1 MNLTTSQLG
10 QIQGSL
16 IAFISLG
23 LVAGLLIAPL
33 PVAAQ
38 EPAPAAYYGS
48 VTVDGDSAPAG
59 VEVTAELAGETYG
72 PIETDA
78 DGTFGGSAAADEKLD
93 VTPETA
99 PNNKLITFYVNGQ
112 QVDQTATWE
121 PFGGGEIELSIDELP
136 DESSEPESDPEDDG
150 SQTGG
155 EQTGGGQGGGGQAG
169 GTNTESEP
177 SGPPTVAEV
186 KDTLQLAEATAETE
200 VEIEDTNTEDGGVT
214 VSPDEGETVQS
225 ITFESESVS
234 GSVETKEYSDVPDR
248 VSEEVSTSVAD
259 EVDSVEY
266 DSTSGTADRDVNV
279 HAVADIS
286 PTTDEAEETAA
297 TVELTVDAT
306 TVDDPDQLTI
316 VKEHYSFTAQTERWK
331 ELETTVTAREG
342 NEITVEA
349 PVDEFSLFAVTEI
362 EAQTDTE
369 EQATNDG
376 AESGDDPP
384 DGGTDSSIPGF
395 GIGVVLTAI
404 LTVSVLLARRG

>member
-1 MNLTTSQLG
+1 
-10 QIQGSL
+10 
-16 IAFISLG
+16 
-23 LVAGLLIAPL
+23 
-33 PVAAQ
+33 
-38 EPAPAAYYGS
+38 
-48 VTVDGDSAPAG
+48 
-59 VEVTAELAGETYG
+59 
-72 PIETDA
+72 
-78 DGTFGGSAAADEKLD
+78 
-93 VTPETA
+93 
-99 PNNKLITFYVNGQ
+99 
-112 QVDQTATWE
+112 
-121 PFGGGEIELSIDELP
+121 LP